1 MKEQSDNLDVIKI
14 KNYPVK
20 DTSKMVKKM
29 RKIFSKHMSDKELVF
44 KIYNTELLKTT
55 VNIQEWKM
63 NKPTENGKIA
73 EWILTKEGI

>member
-55 VNIQEWKM
+55 VNIQE
-63 NKPTENGKIA
+63 
-73 EWILTKEGI
+73 

>member
-1 MKEQSDNLDVIKI
+1 MKTFVLPRILSRKWRENVQNEQSLANL
-14 KNYPVK
+14 
-20 DTSKMVKKM
+20 
-29 RKIFSKHMSDKELVF
+29 MSDKELVF